1 MRPGICLDQSIN
13 FTARMNSQ
21 LLQYLTGEDVHAGDR
36 VRYNGS
42 FGTVVFVSDGES
54 EEFSPG
60 FEDYTGSSRGLVVCD
75 DDGTVSNVGESD
87 DRLSFVD
94 RG

>member
-1 MRPGICLDQSIN
+1 
-13 FTARMNSQ
+13 
-21 LLQYLTGEDVHAGDR
+21 
-36 VRYNGS
+36 
-42 FGTVVFVSDGES
+42 VSDGEL
-54 EEFSPG
+54 EELSPG

-75 DDGTVSNVGESD
+75 DDGSVSNVGESD

>member
-1 MRPGICLDQSIN
+1 MRLRICFDQSVN
-13 FTARMNSQ
+13 FTARMDS
-21 LLQYLTGEDVHAGDR
+21 LLLHYLTGEDVHAGDR

-42 FGTVVFVSDGES
+42 FATVVFVSDGEL
-54 EEFSPG
+54 EELSPG

-75 DDGTVSNVGESD
+75 DDGSVSNVGESD